1 MGYKGKT
8 NHLVNLYMQVWLYQF
23 LGIFILAV
31 ARFIHFMR
39 FNSLESIFNYLDCF
53 PMYLWNSWRFDI
65 QAITYIA
72 LPTIVGAIAVSFC
85 PESVVARFKRIMRNY
100 FVIMLTVLTA
110 IVVAEFFFYDNFQA
124 RYNVVFF
131 DFFDEGPWGLLQT
144 MWQDYPFVG
153 ILLFVFGVGVLVYYI
168 SRFILKFPGKGI
180 GVTKGTAIV
189 VSLCIVALTFVL
201 MRGSVTRYLLQVEA
215 FMVLPDGN
223 ILIKGN
229 DAVCIS

>member
-1 MGYKGKT
+1 MEYKGKT
-8 NHLVNLYMQVWLYQF
+8 NYLVNLYMQVWLYQF

-39 FNSLESIFNYLDCF
+39 FDSLESMFNYLDCL

-72 LPTIVGAIAVSFC
+72 LPAIVGAIAVSFC
-85 PESVVARFKRIMRNY
+85 SEDTVERFKRFMRNY
-100 FVIMLTVLTA
+100 FVVMLTVLTA
-110 IVVAEFFFYDNFQA
+110 IVVAEFFFYDNFQT

-153 ILLFVFGVGVLVYYI
+153 ILLFVFGVGAFIYYI
-168 SRFILKFPGKGI
+168 GRFILKFPKKRRMPTNG
-180 GVTKGTAIV
+180 
-189 VSLCIVALTFVL
+189 
-201 MRGSVTRYLLQVEA
+201 
-215 FMVLPDGN
+215 
-223 ILIKGN
+223 
-229 DAVCIS
+229 